1 MEENE
6 MQRGTGS
13 PTKNMSVF
21 AVGEKLRTAFRAA
34 GMLPIL
40 LLLCLAFTAA
50 NGRFATLQNLIIVM
64 QQASINIVLACGMT
78 FVILTGGI
86 DLSVGSILAASA
98 MAGLIVSLDPNV
110 AFMAIPAAL
119 AIGLVFG
126 FLNGSLIAMIGL
138 PPFIV
143 TLGGLTAI
151 RGIAR
156 LMGNDRTVFNSDLPY
171 AVIGNG
177 NIFGVPWLVVIAL
190 SVVVVSWFILR
201 KTVFGRYVYAIGGS
215 NEAVRLAGIKV
226 GLMLVF
232 IYGISGLLAGLG
244 GVMASARLYA
254 ANGQQLGLMYELDAV
269 AAVILGGTSFLGGSG
284 SVWGTLIGAIIIAVL
299 TNGLILVGV
308 SDVWQFI
315 TKGLIIV
322 GAVTLDHFRS
332 KR

>member
-1 MEENE
+1 MA
-6 MQRGTGS
+6 MGAGS
-13 PTKNMSVF
+13 PTKASAFFM
-21 AVGEKLRTAFRAA
+21 AGDTLRTAIRAA

-40 LLLCLAFTAA
+40 ILLCLAFTAGNA
-50 NGRFATLQNLIIVM
+50 RFATVQNLIIVL
-64 QQASINIVLACGMT
+64 QQASINMVLACGMT

-86 DLSVGSILAASA
+86 DLTVGSVLAAAA
-98 MAGLIVSLDPNV
+98 MAGMIVSLDPTW

-119 AIGLVFG
+119 AIGLTFG
-126 FLNGSLIAMIGL
+126 FLSGGLIASINL

-156 LMGNDRTVFNSDLPY
+156 LMGNDRTVFNNDLPY

-177 NIFGVPWLVVIAL
+177 NFFGVPWLIIIAL
-190 SVVVVSWFILR
+190 SVVVVSWFVLR
-201 KTVFGRYVYAIGGS
+201 WTVFGRYVYAIGG
-215 NEAVRLAGIKV
+215 NAEAVRLAGIKV
-226 GLMLVF
+226 GTMLAFV
-232 IYGISGLLAGLG
+232 YGISGLLAGLG

-284 SVWGTLIGAIIIAVL
+284 SVWGTLLGALIIAVL
-299 TNGLILVGV
+299 TNGLILIGV

-315 TKGLIIV
+315 TKGLIII

-332 KR
+332 RR